1 MRVVILSRSPRCYST
16 RRLREAARVRGHQV
30 QVLDTLQ
37 FAISMEQENPG
48 LLYRRR
54 RLGEVDA
61 VVPRIGASVTTPRIG
76 ASVTTFG
83 TAVVRQFQQMGVFVA
98 NTANSIGN
106 SRDKLRALQ
115 ILSKHDIGIAPT
127 MFVRNQADI
136 LMAIDRVGGAPVI
149 IKMRHPGRRGDPRR
163 IQQNRRGHCGSHA
176 GRQAERP
183 HPKICGRK
191 QGPRRPRLCGRDV
204 RAFVV
209 GNQVVGAMRRV
220 AQGQEFRSNLHRG
233 GKAEAID
240 LEPAYAE
247 AAIRAA
253 HILGLRIAGVD
264 MLEGADGPQIIE
276 VNSSPGLEGIE
287 KATGKDIAGII
298 VDYINEQVA
307 FPELDLRERMTVAHG
322 HGVVEIQLGPHNPL
336 TGQRIGSSGLGERDI
351 GLGERDIL
359 VLTVERNGE
368 TMAVPDANFE
378 LLSGDRLLCFGDLAE
393 LRTLV
398 PPKVK
403 KRRRRI

>member
-1 MRVVILSRSPRCYST
+1 MHVVILSRSPRCYST

-61 VVPRIGASVTTPRIG
+61 VVPRIG

-149 IKMRHPGRRGDPRR
+149 IKMMQGTQGVGVILAESNKIAEAIVEAMQGAKQSVL
-163 IQQNRRGHCGSHA
+163 IQKFV
-176 GRQAERP
+176 AES
-183 HPKICGRK
+183 K
-191 QGPRRPRLCGRDV
+191 GRDV

-322 HGVVEIQLGPHNPL
+322 HGVVEIQLGPHNSL
-336 TGQRIGSSGLGERDI
+336 TGQRIGSS

-368 TMAVPDANFE
+368 TIAVPDANFE

>member
-61 VVPRIGASVTTPRIG
+61 VVPRIG

-149 IKMRHPGRRGDPRR
+149 IKMMQGTQGVGVILAESNKIAEAIVEAMQGAKQSVL
-163 IQQNRRGHCGSHA
+163 IQKFV
-176 GRQAERP
+176 AES
-183 HPKICGRK
+183 K
-191 QGPRRPRLCGRDV
+191 GRDV

-351 GLGERDIL
+351 L
-359 VLTVERNGE
+359 VLTVERDGQ
-368 TMAVPDANFE
+368 TMAVPDATFE
-378 LLSGDRLLCFGDLAE
+378 FQTGDRLLCFGDLAE

-398 PPKVK
+398 PPKAK

>member
-61 VVPRIGASVTTPRIG
+61 VVPRIG

-149 IKMRHPGRRGDPRR
+149 IKMMQGTQGVGVILAESNKIAEAIVEAMQGAKQSVL
-163 IQQNRRGHCGSHA
+163 IQKFV
-176 GRQAERP
+176 AES
-183 HPKICGRK
+183 K
-191 QGPRRPRLCGRDV
+191 GRDV

-264 MLEGADGPQIIE
+264 MLEGTDGPQIIE

-351 GLGERDIL
+351 L

>member
-61 VVPRIGASVTTPRIG
+61 VVPRIG

-149 IKMRHPGRRGDPRR
+149 IKMMQGTQGVGVILAESNKIAEAIVEAMQGAKQSVL
-163 IQQNRRGHCGSHA
+163 IQKFV
-176 GRQAERP
+176 AES
-183 HPKICGRK
+183 K
-191 QGPRRPRLCGRDV
+191 GRDV

-351 GLGERDIL
+351 L

-368 TMAVPDANFE
+368 TMAVPDASFE

>member
-61 VVPRIGASVTTPRIG
+61 VVPRIG

-149 IKMRHPGRRGDPRR
+149 IKMMQGTQGVGVILAESNKIAEAIVEAMQGAKQSVL
-163 IQQNRRGHCGSHA
+163 IQKFV
-176 GRQAERP
+176 AES
-183 HPKICGRK
+183 K
-191 QGPRRPRLCGRDV
+191 GRDV

-264 MLEGADGPQIIE
+264 MLEGTDGPQIIE

-351 GLGERDIL
+351 L

-368 TMAVPDANFE
+368 TMAVPDASFE

>member
-61 VVPRIGASVTTPRIG
+61 VVPRIG

-149 IKMRHPGRRGDPRR
+149 IKMMQGTQGVGVILAESNKIAEAIVEAMQGAKQSVL
-163 IQQNRRGHCGSHA
+163 IQKFV
-176 GRQAERP
+176 AES
-183 HPKICGRK
+183 K
-191 QGPRRPRLCGRDV
+191 GRDV

-247 AAIRAA
+247 AAVRAA

-264 MLEGADGPQIIE
+264 MLEGTDGPQIIE

-307 FPELDLRERMTVAHG
+307 FPELDLRERMTVAQG

-336 TGQRIGSSGLGERDI
+336 TGQRIGTS

-359 VLTVERNGE
+359 VLTVERDGQ

-393 LRTLV
+393 LRTLI

>member
-61 VVPRIGASVTTPRIG
+61 VVPRIG

-149 IKMRHPGRRGDPRR
+149 IKMMQGTQGVGVILAESNKIAEAIVEAMQGAKQSVL
-163 IQQNRRGHCGSHA
+163 IQKFV
-176 GRQAERP
+176 AES
-183 HPKICGRK
+183 K
-191 QGPRRPRLCGRDV
+191 GRDV

-264 MLEGADGPQIIE
+264 LLEGADGPQIIE

-351 GLGERDIL
+351 L
-359 VLTVERNGE
+359 VLTVERSGE

>member
-61 VVPRIGASVTTPRIG
+61 VVPRIG

-149 IKMRHPGRRGDPRR
+149 IKMMQGTQGVGVILAESNKIAEAIVEAMQGAKQSVL
-163 IQQNRRGHCGSHA
+163 IQKFV
-176 GRQAERP
+176 AES
-183 HPKICGRK
+183 K
-191 QGPRRPRLCGRDV
+191 GRDV

-351 GLGERDIL
+351 L
-359 VLTVERNGE
+359 VLTVERSGE

-378 LLSGDRLLCFGDLAE
+378 LLPGDRLLCFGDLAE

>member
-61 VVPRIGASVTTPRIG
+61 VVPRIG

-149 IKMRHPGRRGDPRR
+149 IKMMQGTQGVGVILAESNKIAEAIVEAMQGAKQSVL
-163 IQQNRRGHCGSHA
+163 IQKFV
-176 GRQAERP
+176 AES
-183 HPKICGRK
+183 K
-191 QGPRRPRLCGRDV
+191 GRDV

-264 MLEGADGPQIIE
+264 MLEGTDGPQIIE

-351 GLGERDIL
+351 L
-359 VLTVERNGE
+359 VLTVERDGQ
-368 TMAVPDANFE
+368 TMAVPDASFE

>member
-61 VVPRIGASVTTPRIG
+61 VVPRIG

-149 IKMRHPGRRGDPRR
+149 IKMMQGTQGVGVILAESNKIAEAIVEAMQGAKQSVL
-163 IQQNRRGHCGSHA
+163 IQKFV
-176 GRQAERP
+176 AES
-183 HPKICGRK
+183 K
-191 QGPRRPRLCGRDV
+191 GRDV

-209 GNQVVGAMRRV
+209 GDKVVGAMRRV

-233 GKAEAID
+233 GKAEAIELD
-240 LEPAYAE
+240 PAYAE

-264 MLEGADGPQIIE
+264 MLEGTDGPQIIE

-351 GLGERDIL
+351 L

>member
-61 VVPRIGASVTTPRIG
+61 VVPRIG

-149 IKMRHPGRRGDPRR
+149 IKMMQGTQGVGVILAESNNIAEAIVEAMQGAKQSVL
-163 IQQNRRGHCGSHA
+163 IQKFV
-176 GRQAERP
+176 AES
-183 HPKICGRK
+183 K
-191 QGPRRPRLCGRDV
+191 GRDV

-209 GNQVVGAMRRV
+209 GNQVVGAMRLV

-351 GLGERDIL
+351 L

-368 TMAVPDANFE
+368 TMAVPDASFE

>member
-61 VVPRIGASVTTPRIG
+61 VVPRIGASVTT
-76 ASVTTFG
+76 FG

-136 LMAIDRVGGAPVI
+136 LMGIDRVGGAPVI
-149 IKMRHPGRRGDPRR
+149 IKMMQGTQGVGVILAESNKIAEAIVEAMQGAKQSVL
-163 IQQNRRGHCGSHA
+163 IQKFV
-176 GRQAERP
+176 AES
-183 HPKICGRK
+183 K
-191 QGPRRPRLCGRDV
+191 GRDV

-233 GKAEAID
+233 GKAEAIELD
-240 LEPAYAE
+240 PAYAE

-336 TGQRIGSSGLGERDI
+336 TGQRIGTS

-359 VLTVERNGE
+359 VLTVERDGQ
-368 TMAVPDANFE
+368 TMAVPDATFE
-378 LLSGDRLLCFGDLAE
+378 FQTGDRLLCFGDLAE

-398 PPKVK
+398 PPKAK

>member
-61 VVPRIGASVTTPRIG
+61 VVPRIG

-149 IKMRHPGRRGDPRR
+149 IKMMQGTQGVGVILAESNKIAEAIVEAMQGAKQSVL
-163 IQQNRRGHCGSHA
+163 IQKFV
-176 GRQAERP
+176 AES
-183 HPKICGRK
+183 K
-191 QGPRRPRLCGRDV
+191 GRDV

-264 MLEGADGPQIIE
+264 MLEGTDGPQIIE

-307 FPELDLRERMTVAHG
+307 FPELDLRERMTVAQG

-336 TGQRIGSSGLGERDI
+336 TGQRIGTS

-359 VLTVERNGE
+359 VLTVERDGE
-368 TMAVPDANFE
+368 TMAVPDASFE

>member
-61 VVPRIGASVTTPRIG
+61 VVPRIG

-149 IKMRHPGRRGDPRR
+149 IKMMQGTQGVGVILAESNKIAEAIVEAMQGAKQSVL
-163 IQQNRRGHCGSHA
+163 IQKFV
-176 GRQAERP
+176 AES
-183 HPKICGRK
+183 K
-191 QGPRRPRLCGRDV
+191 GRDV

-351 GLGERDIL
+351 L

>member
-61 VVPRIGASVTTPRIG
+61 VVPRIG

-149 IKMRHPGRRGDPRR
+149 IKMMQGTQGVGVILAESNKIAEAIVEAMQGAKQSVL
-163 IQQNRRGHCGSHA
+163 IQKFV
-176 GRQAERP
+176 AES
-183 HPKICGRK
+183 K
-191 QGPRRPRLCGRDV
+191 GRDV

-351 GLGERDIL
+351 L

-378 LLSGDRLLCFGDLAE
+378 FLSGDRLLCFGDLAE

>member
-61 VVPRIGASVTTPRIG
+61 VVPRIG

-149 IKMRHPGRRGDPRR
+149 IKMMQGTQGVGVILAESNKIAEAIVEAMQGAKQSVL
-163 IQQNRRGHCGSHA
+163 IQKFV
-176 GRQAERP
+176 AES
-183 HPKICGRK
+183 K
-191 QGPRRPRLCGRDV
+191 GRDV

-264 MLEGADGPQIIE
+264 MLEGTDGPQIIE

-307 FPELDLRERMTVAHG
+307 FPELDLRERMTVAQG

-351 GLGERDIL
+351 L
-359 VLTVERNGE
+359 VLTVERDGQ
-368 TMAVPDANFE
+368 TMAVPDASFE

>member
-61 VVPRIGASVTTPRIG
+61 VVPRIG

-149 IKMRHPGRRGDPRR
+149 IKMMQGTQGVGVILAESNKIAEAIVEAMQGAKQSVL
-163 IQQNRRGHCGSHA
+163 IQKFV
-176 GRQAERP
+176 AES
-183 HPKICGRK
+183 K
-191 QGPRRPRLCGRDV
+191 GRDV

-220 AQGQEFRSNLHRG
+220 AQGQEF
-233 GKAEAID
+233 
-240 LEPAYAE
+240 
-247 AAIRAA
+247 
-253 HILGLRIAGVD
+253 
-264 MLEGADGPQIIE
+264 
-276 VNSSPGLEGIE
+276 
-287 KATGKDIAGII
+287 
-298 VDYINEQVA
+298 
-307 FPELDLRERMTVAHG
+307 
-322 HGVVEIQLGPHNPL
+322 
-336 TGQRIGSSGLGERDI
+336 
-351 GLGERDIL
+351 
-359 VLTVERNGE
+359 
-368 TMAVPDANFE
+368 
-378 LLSGDRLLCFGDLAE
+378 
-393 LRTLV
+393 
-398 PPKVK
+398 
-403 KRRRRI
+403 

>member
-61 VVPRIGASVTTPRIG
+61 VIPRIG

-149 IKMRHPGRRGDPRR
+149 IKMMQGTQGVGVILAESNKIAEAIVEAMQGAKQSVL
-163 IQQNRRGHCGSHA
+163 IQKFV
-176 GRQAERP
+176 AES
-183 HPKICGRK
+183 K
-191 QGPRRPRLCGRDV
+191 GRDV

-351 GLGERDIL
+351 L

>member
-61 VVPRIGASVTTPRIG
+61 VVPRIG

-149 IKMRHPGRRGDPRR
+149 IKMMQGTQGVGVILAESNKIAEAIVEAMQGAKQSVL
-163 IQQNRRGHCGSHA
+163 IQKFV
-176 GRQAERP
+176 AES
-183 HPKICGRK
+183 K
-191 QGPRRPRLCGRDV
+191 GRDV

-247 AAIRAA
+247 AAVRAA

-264 MLEGADGPQIIE
+264 MLEGTDGPQIIE

-307 FPELDLRERMTVAHG
+307 FPELDLRERMTVAQG

-336 TGQRIGSSGLGERDI
+336 TGQRIGAS

-359 VLTVERNGE
+359 VLTVERDGQ

-393 LRTLV
+393 LRTLI

>member
-61 VVPRIGASVTTPRIG
+61 VVPRIGASVTT
-76 ASVTTFG
+76 FG

-136 LMAIDRVGGAPVI
+136 LMGIDRVGGAPVI
-149 IKMRHPGRRGDPRR
+149 IKMMQGTQGVGVILAESNKIAEAIVEAMQGAKQSVL
-163 IQQNRRGHCGSHA
+163 IQKFV
-176 GRQAERP
+176 AES
-183 HPKICGRK
+183 K
-191 QGPRRPRLCGRDV
+191 GRDV

-233 GKAEAID
+233 GKAEAIELD
-240 LEPAYAE
+240 PAYAE

-336 TGQRIGSSGLGERDI
+336 TGQRIGTS

-359 VLTVERNGE
+359 VLTVERNGQ
-368 TMAVPDANFE
+368 TMAVPDATFE
-378 LLSGDRLLCFGDLAE
+378 FQTGDRLLCFGDLAE

-398 PPKVK
+398 PPKAK

>member
-61 VVPRIGASVTTPRIG
+61 VVPRIG

-149 IKMRHPGRRGDPRR
+149 IKMMQGTQGVGVILAESNKIAEAIVEAMQGAKQSVL
-163 IQQNRRGHCGSHA
+163 IQKFV
-176 GRQAERP
+176 AES
-183 HPKICGRK
+183 K
-191 QGPRRPRLCGRDV
+191 GRDV

-287 KATGKDIAGII
+287 RATGKDIAGII

-351 GLGERDIL
+351 L